1 MSQQCIDQQIAPD
14 MEPGDTVKHGQF
26 FRNLQKGHVAKRYA
40 GDDDSNLE
48 YGLKLTTSHWK
59 YADRQSGQLSVN
71 LQACMHSEVCSI
83 ALHPEGENYFH
94 VAVID
99 LAALNRL
106 LDSPFVAKY
115 SRLPDN
121 KCHFEIMPLDGT
133 VSKWME
139 IRELF
144 DRPFPPG
151 KMPNSKQDKAKAAKE
166 YAEYRAYCDIRRWV
180 RRKEDGSL
188 QWPDD
193 SSDPEP
199 KTDDS
204 SA

>member
-14 MEPGDTVKHGQF
+14 MEPGDTLEHGQF
-26 FRNLQKGHVAKRYA
+26 FRNLKKKHVAKRYA
-40 GDDDSNLE
+40 GDDDGHPE
-48 YGLKLTTSHWK
+48 YGFKFTKPHWI
-59 YADRQSGQLSVN
+59 YADRQPGQLSVN
-71 LQACMHSEVCSI
+71 LRSCMRSEVCSI
-83 ALHPEGENYFH
+83 ALHPGGENYFH

-99 LAALNRL
+99 LATLNQS
-106 LDSPFVAKY
+106 LDSSFVAQY
-115 SRLPDN
+115 SPLCDN
-121 KCHFEIMPLDGT
+121 ACHFEIMPLDGT

-139 IRELF
+139 LGELF

-166 YAEYRAYCDIRRWV
+166 YAEYRAYCDIQRWV
-180 RRKEDGSL
+180 RRKDGSL
-188 QWPDD
+188 QLPDD
-193 SSDPEP
+193 SPDPEP